1 MNVLRTLIIAGTV
14 ALGANAAVA
23 AESASPYH
31 DVARIQSDIYAAQN
45 NDVADRGAVVQEGRS
60 SAFGAASED
69 RASTFGGESGRADGV
84 KTVGSRNDPFYFQQA
99 TAGSDRNAN

>member
-1 MNVLRTLIIAGTV
+1 MNILRTLIIAGTV

-31 DVARIQSDIYAAQN
+31 DVARIQSDIYAAQR
-45 NDVADRGAVVQEGRS
+45 ADAAKGNAVVFEGRS
-60 SAFGAASED
+60 SAVGAAAEGRSSVF
-69 RASTFGGESGRADGV
+69 AGESTGIDGV
-84 KTVGSRNDPFYFQQA
+84 KTVGGSNDPFYFQQA